1 MKKKNTIKMK
11 ETNTD
16 TANMDIAQKNQEII
30 IRMEKCIKEGIEFL
44 MIDQLSG
51 VVMHKLPHH
60 KLVIPSGVTWDQL
73 EKIITIAEKRLASKS
88 CENYLIKNKLVSTK

>member
-16 TANMDIAQKNQEII
+16 TANIDIAQKNQEII
-30 IRMEKCIKEGIEFL
+30 TRMEKCIKDGIVFS
-44 MIDQLSG
+44 MYKKGDPPILSDSNR
-51 VVMHKLPHH
+51 VNIYP
-60 KLVIPSGVTWDQL
+60 GVTWDQL
-73 EKIITIAEKRLASKS
+73 EEIITIAEKRLASKS